1 MRQAP
6 DLPAAFNEQG
16 LKALCGNPP
25 SKTTLSYQC
34 ELLTPMYGGGVE
46 PGQVDKEM
54 PIRATAIRGQ
64 LRFWWRL
71 LFGNS
76 QDSKDSFLREREI
89 WGGLGDAPGE
99 VASSQVSINIRDL
112 KVDLRQIFPAV
123 ETTVEGESSKTR
135 WHKNLK
141 NQIGLQYALFA
152 AQDKAKPGT
161 LLSACC
167 WRLDIKIEGGAETA
181 PPGHSATVK
190 QQVEDCLRWWA
201 TFGGIGART
210 RRGLGAVI
218 VRPVGSTEPL
228 TVEETEISSKD
239 CKLVALPGDFNPRE
253 ATKELNKVLEK
264 FRDFRQGVNNSEAD
278 LGFGRK
284 KQEEPATG
292 RPAGRSLWPEADV
305 VRLATG
311 KWFGKT
317 GKRSHLLK
325 NGGMGGPHTHAPNY
339 TGPAI
344 YPRAQFGLPLI
355 IHFADKRDGDPDD
368 ATVLPLVTQP
378 HGPDQPMERMAS
390 PMIFRVSANQN
401 GSCRVNL
408 LVLPND
414 FAKVTYRLEGGAVD
428 MNRLPK
434 PSNESAQKPAWK
446 DPIEAFLTY
455 LSAHPPQPN
464 SAPPAPK
471 PADAQS
477 TAWGKCRVQRNRVN
491 GALTVTNE
499 AGNKTG
505 AATGAAAEVL
515 LEQLPVEQR
524 EKLRVRGSY
533 SLLVTV
539 ANGSIVK
546 LEPAP

>member
-16 LKALCGNPP
+16 LKALRGEPLP
-25 SKTTLSYQC
+25 KTTLSYQC

-71 LFGNS
+71 LFGNP

-112 KVDLRQIFPAV
+112 KVDLRQIFP
-123 ETTVEGESSKTR
+123 TVEGESSKTR

-344 YPRAQFGLPLI
+344 YPRAQFGLPLV
-355 IHFADKRDGDPDD
+355 IHFADRQDGDPGDV
-368 ATVLPLVTQP
+368 TVLPEVRQPDGSTQT
-378 HGPDQPMERMAS
+378 MERRAS
-390 PMIFRVSANQN
+390 PILFRTSANKDGN
-401 GSCRVNL
+401 CRINL
-408 LVLPND
+408 LLLPGASEPINCQLKGNAVNMQRLTQKTAEPA
-414 FAKVTYRLEGGAVD
+414 AKTTREA
-428 MNRLPK
+428 
-434 PSNESAQKPAWK
+434 AWE
-446 DPIEAFLTY
+446 DPIQFFLDY
-455 LSAHPPQPN
+455 LSARSPVPPPPLPKLAADQPTN
-464 SAPPAPK
+464 
-471 PADAQS
+471 
-477 TAWGKCRVQRNRVN
+477 WGKCWVQRNRAN
-491 GALTVTNE
+491 GALTTTNE
-499 AGNKTG
+499 AGNET
-505 AATGAAAEVL
+505 AAALGNAAKALFEGL
-515 LEQLPVEQR
+515 PLELR
-524 EKLRVRGSY
+524 EKLEKRNGGN
-533 SLLVTV
+533 LLVTV
-539 ANGSIVK
+539 VGGTITK
-546 LEPAP
+546 LEAPAP